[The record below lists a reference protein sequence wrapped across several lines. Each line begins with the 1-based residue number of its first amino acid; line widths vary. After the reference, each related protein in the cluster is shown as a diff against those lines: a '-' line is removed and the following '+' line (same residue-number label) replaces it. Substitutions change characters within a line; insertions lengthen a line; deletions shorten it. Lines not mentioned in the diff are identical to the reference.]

1 VIDAIRG
8 EIIDVGSDYVCI
20 ETAGITYQIFC
31 PSETVRACHERL
43 TDQVFTHLIVRDD
56 SIQLYGFMSTD
67 AREVFRKLLTVG
79 QIGPKLALQI
89 LSSLPTEALVEA
101 IMTNDVT
108 RLTTINTRLT
118 TIKGIGEKTAQR
130 ILLDLRDKIGGSADG
145 FKNLF
150 LVPEEE
156 TALRALTSKALGFSM
171 REARKV
177 IVQLRDKKLNAE
189 GLVRE
194 ALSLLGQNR

>member
-1 VIDAIRG
+1 MIDAIRG
-8 EIIDVGSDYVCI
+8 EVIDAGSDYVCI
-20 ETAGITYQIFC
+20 ETGGITYQIFC

-56 SIQLYGFMSTD
+56 SIQLYGFVSTD
-67 AREVFRKLLTVG
+67 AREVFRKLLPVG

-101 IMTNDVT
+101 IMTNDV
-108 RLTTINTRLT
+108 TRLT

-171 REARKV
+171 REAREV
-177 IVQLRDKKLNAE
+177 IVQLRDKRLNAE
-189 GLVRE
+189 ELVRE
-194 ALSLLGQNR
+194 ALSLLGRNR

>member
-1 VIDAIRG
+1 MIDAIRG
-8 EIIDVGSDYVCI
+8 EVIDVGSDYVCI

-31 PSETVRACHERL
+31 PAETVRACHERL

-56 SIQLYGFMSTD
+56 SIQLYGFASTD

-108 RLTTINTRLT
+108 RLTTI
-118 TIKGIGEKTAQR
+118 KGIGEKTAQR
-130 ILLDLRDKIGGSADG
+130 ILLDLRDKIGGSSDG

-194 ALSLLGQNR
+194 ALSLLGRNR

>member
-1 VIDAIRG
+1 MIDAIRG
-8 EIIDVGSDYVCI
+8 EIVDVGSDYVCI
-20 ETAGITYQIFC
+20 ETGGLTYQIFC
-31 PSETVRACHERL
+31 PAETVRACHERL

-56 SIQLYGFMSTD
+56 SIQLYGFASTD

-89 LSSLPTEALVEA
+89 LSSLPTELLIEA
-101 IMTNDVT
+101 IMSNDV
-108 RLTTINTRLT
+108 TRLT

-156 TALRALTSKALGFSM
+156 TALQALTSKALGFSM
-171 REARKV
+171 REARQA
-177 IVQLRDKKLNAE
+177 IVQLRDKGLTAE

-194 ALSLLGQNR
+194 ALSLLGRNR

>member
-8 EIIDVGSDYVCI
+8 DIVDVGSDYVCI
-20 ETAGITYQIFC
+20 ETGGMTYQIFC
-31 PSETVRACHERL
+31 PAETVRACHERL

-56 SIQLYGFMSTD
+56 SIQLYGFTSTD
-67 AREVFRKLLTVG
+67 AREVFRKLLKVG

-89 LSSLPTEALVEA
+89 LSSLPTEILIEA
-101 IMTNDVT
+101 IMSNDV
-108 RLTTINTRLT
+108 TRLT

-156 TALRALTSKALGFSM
+156 TALQALTSKALGFSM
-171 REARKV
+171 REARQA

-189 GLVRE
+189 ELVRE
-194 ALSLLGQNR
+194 ALSLLGRNR

>member
-1 VIDAIRG
+1 MIDAIRG
-8 EIIDVGSDYVCI
+8 DIVDVGSDFVCM

-31 PSETVRACHERL
+31 PADTVRACHERL
-43 TDQVFTHLIVRDD
+43 LDQLFTHLIVRDD
-56 SIQLYGFMSTD
+56 SIQLFGFASTD
-67 AREVFRKLLTVG
+67 AREIFRKLLTVG
-79 QIGPKLALQI
+79 QVGPKLALQV
-89 LSSLPTEALVEA
+89 LSSLPAEALIEA
-101 IMTNDVT
+101 ITTNDVT
-108 RLTTINTRLT
+108 RLMTV
-118 TIKGIGEKTAQR
+118 KGIGEKTAQR
-130 ILLDLRDKIGGSADG
+130 ILLDLRDKIGGSSDG

-171 REARKV
+171 REARQA

-194 ALSLLGQNR
+194 ALSLMGRNR

>member
-1 VIDAIRG
+1 MIEAIRG

-43 TDQVFTHLIVRDD
+43 TDQIFTHLIVRDD
-56 SIQLYGFMSTD
+56 SIQLYGFVSTD

-108 RLTTINTRLT
+108 RLTTI
-118 TIKGIGEKTAQR
+118 KGIGEKTAQR
-130 ILLDLRDKIGGSADG
+130 ILLDLRDKIGGSSEG

-171 REARKV
+171 REAREV

-194 ALSLLGQNR
+194 ALSLLGRNR

>member
-1 VIDAIRG
+1 MIDAIRG
-8 EIIDVGSDYVCI
+8 EVIDVGSDYVCI

-43 TDQVFTHLIVRDD
+43 IDQVFTHLIVRDD
-56 SIQLYGFMSTD
+56 SIQLYGFASADT
-67 AREVFRKLLTVG
+67 REVFRKLLTVG

-108 RLTTINTRLT
+108 RLTTI
-118 TIKGIGEKTAQR
+118 KGIGEKTAQR
-130 ILLDLRDKIGGSADG
+130 ILLDLRDKIGGSSDG

>member
-1 VIDAIRG
+1 VIEAIRG
-8 EIIDVGSDYVCI
+8 EIIDVGSDFVCI
-20 ETAGITYQIFC
+20 ETSGITYQIFC

-56 SIQLYGFMSTD
+56 SIQLYGFVTTD

-89 LSSLPTEALVEA
+89 LSSLPTEALVDA
-101 IMTNDVT
+101 IVSNDV
-108 RLTTINTRLT
+108 TRLT

-130 ILLDLRDKIGGSADG
+130 ILLDLRGKLGGASDG
-145 FKNLF
+145 VKNLF
-150 LVPEEE
+150 LVPDEE

-171 REARKV
+171 REARQA
-177 IVQLRDKKLNAE
+177 IVQLREKKLNAE

-194 ALSLLGQNR
+194 ALALLGRNR

>member
-1 VIDAIRG
+1 MIDAIRG
-8 EIIDVGSDYVCI
+8 EIIDVGSDFVCI

-56 SIQLYGFMSTD
+56 SIQLYGFVTTD
-67 AREVFRKLLTVG
+67 AREIFRKLLTVG

-89 LSSLPTEALVEA
+89 LSSLPTEALVDA
-101 IMTNDVT
+101 IVSNDV
-108 RLTTINTRLT
+108 TRLT

-130 ILLDLRDKIGGSADG
+130 ILLDLRDKIGGSSDG

-171 REARKV
+171 REARQA

-194 ALSLLGQNR
+194 ALSLLGRSR

>member
-1 VIDAIRG
+1 MIDAIRG
-8 EIIDVGSDYVCI
+8 EVIDVGSDYVCI

-56 SIQLYGFMSTD
+56 SIQLYGFASTD

-101 IMTNDVT
+101 IMTNDV
-108 RLTTINTRLT
+108 TRLT

>member
-1 VIDAIRG
+1 MIDAIRG
-8 EIIDVGSDYVCI
+8 DIVDVGSDYVCI
-20 ETAGITYQIFC
+20 ETGGITYQIFC
-31 PSETVRACHERL
+31 PAETVRACHERL

-56 SIQLYGFMSTD
+56 SVQLYGFASTD

-89 LSSLPTEALVEA
+89 LSSLPTEALIEA

-108 RLTTINTRLT
+108 RLTTI
-118 TIKGIGEKTAQR
+118 KGIGEKTAHR
-130 ILLDLRDKIGGSADG
+130 ILLDLRDKIGGSSDG

-171 REARKV
+171 REARQA

-189 GLVRE
+189 ALVRE
-194 ALSLLGQNR
+194 ALSLLGRNR

>member
-1 VIDAIRG
+1 MIDAIRG
-8 EIIDVGSDYVCI
+8 DIVDVGSDYVCI
-20 ETAGITYQIFC
+20 ETGGITYQIFC
-31 PSETVRACHERL
+31 PAETVHACHERL

-56 SIQLYGFMSTD
+56 SVQLYVFASTD

-108 RLTTINTRLT
+108 RLTTI
-118 TIKGIGEKTAQR
+118 KGIGEKTAQR

-145 FKNLF
+145 LD
-150 LVPEEE
+150 
-156 TALRALTSKALGFSM
+156 
-171 REARKV
+171 RKSV
-177 IVQLRDKKLNAE
+177 V
-189 GLVRE
+189 
-194 ALSLLGQNR
+194 

>member
-1 VIDAIRG
+1 MIDAIRG
-8 EIIDVGSDYVCI
+8 DIVDVGSDYVCI
-20 ETAGITYQIFC
+20 ETGGMTYQIFC
-31 PSETVRACHERL
+31 PAETVRACHERL

-56 SIQLYGFMSTD
+56 SIQLYGFTSTD
-67 AREVFRKLLTVG
+67 AREVFRKLLKVG

-89 LSSLPTEALVEA
+89 LSSLPTEILIEA
-101 IMTNDVT
+101 IMSNDV
-108 RLTTINTRLT
+108 TRLT

-156 TALRALTSKALGFSM
+156 TALQALTSKALGFSM
-171 REARKV
+171 REARQA

-189 GLVRE
+189 ELVRE
-194 ALSLLGQNR
+194 ALSLLGRNR

>member
-1 VIDAIRG
+1 VIEAIRG
-8 EIIDVGSDYVCI
+8 EIIDVGSDFVCI

-56 SIQLYGFMSTD
+56 SIQLYGFVTTD
-67 AREVFRKLLTVG
+67 AREIFRKLLTVG

-89 LSSLPTEALVEA
+89 LSSLPTEALVDA
-101 IMTNDVT
+101 ITSNDVT
-108 RLTTINTRLT
+108 LLT

-130 ILLDLRDKIGGSADG
+130 ILLDLRDKIGGSASG
-145 FKNLF
+145 FSNLF

-156 TALRALTSKALGFSM
+156 IALQALTSKALGFTM
-171 REARKV
+171 REARQAV
-177 IVQLRDKKLNAE
+177 VQLREKKLNAE

-194 ALSLLGQNR
+194 ALSLLGRNR

>member
-8 EIIDVGSDYVCI
+8 DIVDVGSDYVCI
-20 ETAGITYQIFC
+20 ETGGITYQIFC
-31 PSETVRACHERL
+31 PAETVRACHERL

-56 SIQLYGFMSTD
+56 SVQLYGFASTD

-89 LSSLPTEALVEA
+89 LSSLPTEALIEA
-101 IMTNDVT
+101 IMTNDV
-108 RLTTINTRLT
+108 TRLT

-130 ILLDLRDKIGGSADG
+130 ILLDLRDKIGGSSDG

-171 REARKV
+171 REARQA

-194 ALSLLGQNR
+194 ALSLLGRNR

>member
-108 RLTTINTRLT
+108 RLTTI
-118 TIKGIGEKTAQR
+118 KGIGEKTAQR

>member
-1 VIDAIRG
+1 MIDAIRG
-8 EIIDVGSDYVCI
+8 EIVDIGPDFVCI
-20 ETAGITYQIFC
+20 ETSGITYQIFC

-56 SIQLYGFMSTD
+56 SIQLYGFSSTD

-89 LSSLPTEALVEA
+89 LSSLPTEALIEA
-101 IMTNDVT
+101 IMSNDV
-108 RLTTINTRLT
+108 TRLT

-130 ILLDLRDKIGGSADG
+130 ILLDLRGKVGGSSDG

-171 REARKV
+171 REARQV
-177 IVQLRDKKLNAE
+177 IVQLRDKKLDTE

-194 ALSLLGQNR
+194 ALSLLGRNR

>member
-1 VIDAIRG
+1 MIDAIRG
-8 EIIDVGSDYVCI
+8 EIVDVGSDYVCI

-56 SIQLYGFMSTD
+56 SIQLYGFVTTD
-67 AREVFRKLLTVG
+67 AREIFRKLLTVG

-101 IMTNDVT
+101 IVSNDV
-108 RLTTINTRLT
+108 TRLT

-130 ILLDLRDKIGGSADG
+130 ILLDLRDKFGGASDG

-150 LVPEEE
+150 LGPEEE

-171 REARKV
+171 REARKA
-177 IVQLRDKKLNAE
+177 IVELRDKKLNAE
-189 GLVRE
+189 ELVRE
-194 ALSLLGQNR
+194 ALSLLGRHR

>member
-1 VIDAIRG
+1 MIDAIRG
-8 EIIDVGSDYVCI
+8 EIVDVGSDFVCM

-31 PSETVRACHERL
+31 PAETVRACHEQL
-43 TDQVFTHLIVRDD
+43 IDQLFTHLIVRDD
-56 SIQLYGFMSTD
+56 SIQLYGFASTD
-67 AREVFRKLLTVG
+67 AREIFRKLLTVG

-108 RLTTINTRLT
+108 RLTTI
-118 TIKGIGEKTAQR
+118 KGIGEKTAQR
-130 ILLDLRDKIGGSADG
+130 ILLDLRGKIGGSADG

-156 TALRALTSKALGFSM
+156 MALRALTSKALGFSM